1 MRDAIAHILYML
13 AAKKISEKQQKG
25 DGPNNVSKVEQI

>member
-1 MRDAIAHILYML
+1 ML

-25 DGPNNVSKVEQI
+25 DDGPNNVSKVEQI